1 MYTKMK
7 IVFIIASPS
16 DEPWADKIKQH
27 LKKWEL
33 DTVTHMASAHKVPER
48 VFSIIEEH
56 NKEKD
61 LVYVTIAG
69 RSNGLSG
76 VVAANSVHPVIACP
90 PFADK
95 TDMLVN
101 IQSTLQMPS
110 DSFSS
115 WCKATPI
122 CSLIFSLSRVWLSR
136 SFRCLSRSAISP
148 ERATSEDSCRSH
160 SARSCCSR
168 VIRD

>member
-1 MYTKMK
+1 MK

-110 DSFSS
+110 DSPVLTILDPQNAAGA
-115 WCKATPI
+115 CAR
-122 CSLIFSLSRVWLSR
+122 IFGLVDEDLQKSVAERIKRVKLKY
-136 SFRCLSRSAISP
+136 
-148 ERATSEDSCRSH
+148 E
-160 SARSCCSR
+160 
-168 VIRD
+168 